1 MSSGITWHLNLPLAS
16 HFGGIFETMVK
27 AMKRAMKAT
36 IGRADLDEEEFKTTV
51 SKMACLINSRPIQ
64 AVSDFHDYDVLTTNH
79 FLPPDLVRA
88 VFPPNVSEDDKL
100 KLSSR
105 LRFQIEI
112 QQHVWRRFQEEV
124 IPLMGP
130 RRSSASNSQT
140 CTNTMSS

>member
-1 MSSGITWHLNLPLAS
+1 
-16 HFGGIFETMVK
+16 MVK

-51 SKMACLINSRPIQ
+51 SKMVYLINSRPIQ
-64 AVSDFHDYDVLTTNH
+64 AVSDFHDYDVLTPNH
-79 FLPPDLVRA
+79 FLPPDLARA

-130 RRSSASNSQT
+130 KKKKCIEQPNLHKHDVIMKTGKTYLRPVHRLIPIVLE
-140 CTNTMSS
+140 

>member
-1 MSSGITWHLNLPLAS
+1 MSTGITWHFNLPLAS
-16 HFGGIFETMVK
+16 HFGGILEIMVK

-51 SKMACLINSRPIQ
+51 SKMAYLINSRSIQ
-64 AVSDFHDYDVLTTNH
+64 AVSDFHDYNVLTPNH
-79 FLPPDLVRA
+79 FLLPNLAGA

-105 LRFQIEI
+105 LHFQFKIR
-112 QQHVWRRFQEEV
+112 QHVWRRFQEEV

-130 RRSSASNSQT
+130 RRNSASNSQT
-140 CTNTMSS
+140 CTNTMPS